1 MASINTA
8 ERTAQLE
15 TLYKRDVA
23 PSYQP
28 LQAPLRIAS
37 YGTITLTANSVTAG
51 DTIVLGTLGCGGRI
65 VPEHCRIVGT
75 AGSVEGTFKVQK
87 VNAAGTA
94 TDVTGLATLA
104 TDETAVPFL
113 KRSGARTL
121 ADFEATDYLRLTIGT
136 ATNLAATD
144 TIELYL
150 AYASDEAS

>member
-15 TLYKRDVA
+15 TLYKREVS
-23 PSYQP
+23 PSYRQ

-37 YGTITLTANSVTAG
+37 YETITLTASSVTAG

-65 VPEHCRIVGT
+65 IPEHCRIVGT
-75 AGSVEGTFKVQK
+75 GGSVQGTVKVQK
-87 VNAAGTA
+87 VNSAGTA

-121 ADFEATDYLRLTIGT
+121 ADFEATDYLQLTIGT
-136 ATNLAATD
+136 ATALAAGD
-144 TIELYL
+144 TVELYL
-150 AYASDEAS
+150 AYSSDEAS